1 MRWFTKQNTN
11 LQDKNMD
18 KSELEATIV
27 EKLKTV
33 FDPEIPVN
41 IYDMGFIY
49 EINIDD
55 QFAVNIKMTLTS
67 PSCPVAETLPIEVR
81 NAIQAVH
88 SIKSVYVDVVF
99 EPEWNQDMM
108 SPEAK
113 LELGLL

>member
-1 MRWFTKQNTN
+1 
-11 LQDKNMD
+11 MD
-18 KSELEATIV
+18 KAELENIII

-41 IYDMGFIY
+41 VYELGFIY

-55 QFAVNIKMTLTS
+55 NFFVNIKMTLTS
-67 PSCPVAETLPIEVR
+67 PSCPVAETLPVEVR
-81 NAIQAVH
+81 NGVQSIQGVTG
-88 SIKSVYVDVVF
+88 VNVEVVF

-108 SPEAK
+108 SDAAK